1 VAGKIQTRVAQIIEP
16 RKIEVVESS
25 FELGPHDVAVK
36 VAAVGI
42 CSWESGFYTG
52 ERPTA
57 LPRPIGHEPSG
68 TVVEVGSEVTMWK
81 PGDRVAGLFSPAFA
95 TYAKAEDT
103 MLVRVPDHVALEHAI
118 VEPAKCIVTGLRA
131 ARPEFGDHALV
142 VGCGFMGL
150 MCVAGLAGHALAS
163 LTAVDMLD
171 ERLDLAKQFG
181 ATVTLNPKR
190 DDVQARIKEITDG
203 RGVDV
208 AMEAS
213 TVPAGLMTASRALR
227 RGRPKMVM
235 VTTPIGPATYDLM
248 GFIATGAEVHFAEP
262 AHCLDQ
268 RDELRRAMDAIARGT
283 FPMDK
288 LITHRWGLD
297 EIGKGTDVA
306 MARTPGYIKGIIVPA

>member
-1 VAGKIQTRVAQIIEP
+1 MGQIISTRVAQIVEP
-16 RKIEVVESS
+16 RKIEVIDST

-36 VAAVGI
+36 VAACGI

-52 ERPTA
+52 ERNTP
-57 LPRPIGHEPSG
+57 LPRPIGHEPAG
-68 TVVEVGSEVTMWK
+68 IVEAVGPEVSAWK

-95 TYAKAEDT
+95 TYARALDT
-103 MLVRVPDHVALEHAI
+103 MLVRVPDHIALEHAI
-118 VEPAKCIVTGLRA
+118 LEPAKCIVTGLRA

-163 LTAVDMLD
+163 LIAVDVLD
-171 ERLDLAKQFG
+171 SRLELAKQFG
-181 ATVTLNPKR
+181 ATVTLNPTR
-190 DDVQARIKEITDG
+190 DDVQARIRELTGG

-235 VTTPIGPATYDLM
+235 VTTPIGPGTYDLM

-262 AHCLDQ
+262 GHCLDPI
-268 RDELRRAMDAIARGT
+268 DELRRAMDAIARGT

-288 LITHRWGLD
+288 LITHRFGLD
-297 EIGKGTDVA
+297 EIGRGTDVA
-306 MARTPGYIKGIIVPA
+306 MARTPGYIKGIIVPN